1 MLPPKLPL
9 QDRNPALPSFSKEGF
24 LRRPQSP
31 GTSSLDMNRISPDDS
46 LSRKIT
52 GNAAL
57 NATDQNIT
65 RFRLKALCGS
75 AEINAM

>member
-1 MLPPKLPL
+1 
-9 QDRNPALPSFSKEGF
+9 
-24 LRRPQSP
+24 
-31 GTSSLDMNRISPDDS
+31 MNRISPDDS